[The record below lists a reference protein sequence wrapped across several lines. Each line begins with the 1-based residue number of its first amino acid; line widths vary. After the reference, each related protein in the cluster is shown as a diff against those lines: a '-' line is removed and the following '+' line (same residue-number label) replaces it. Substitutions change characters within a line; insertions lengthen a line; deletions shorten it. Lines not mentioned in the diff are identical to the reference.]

1 MEVGCVVEY
10 FFNVVAYFLTVEITL
25 QLSPTM
31 ETSYPKL
38 IPIPTKVLITYALS
52 CAACICPMHVAIKG
66 THLNFMRVVTVC
78 GALMLSGASLV
89 RACVKHRQE

>member
-1 MEVGCVVEY
+1 MWWHI
-10 FFNVVAYFLTVEITL
+10 FLPVEITL

-66 THLNFMRVVTVC
+66 TQFKFCYLRLVTVC
-78 GALMLSGASLV
+78 GALMLSGAILV